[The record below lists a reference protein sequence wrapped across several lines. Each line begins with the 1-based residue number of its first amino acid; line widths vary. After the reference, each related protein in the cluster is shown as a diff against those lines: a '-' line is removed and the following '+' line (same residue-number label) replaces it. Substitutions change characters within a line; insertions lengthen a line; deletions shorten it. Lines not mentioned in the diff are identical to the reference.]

1 MSETVT
7 ATVTVP
13 GANGLHLVPCSL
25 IAQTVAD
32 FDCEVRIEKGQLSVD
47 ARNIFELI
55 SLNAGE
61 GTELTL
67 NAEGD
72 LAESAIQALVQLFQ
86 SGFNGHVAQA
96 AE

>member
-13 GANGLHLVPCSL
+13 GANGLLLVPCSL
-25 IAQTVAD
+25 IAQTVAE
-32 FDCEVRIEKGQLSVD
+32 FDCEVRIEKGQLSVN

-55 SLNAGE
+55 SLSAGE
-61 GTELTL
+61 GTELKLT
-67 NAEGD
+67 AEGD
-72 LAESAIQALVQLFQ
+72 VAEAAVQALIQLFK

-96 AE
+96 TE